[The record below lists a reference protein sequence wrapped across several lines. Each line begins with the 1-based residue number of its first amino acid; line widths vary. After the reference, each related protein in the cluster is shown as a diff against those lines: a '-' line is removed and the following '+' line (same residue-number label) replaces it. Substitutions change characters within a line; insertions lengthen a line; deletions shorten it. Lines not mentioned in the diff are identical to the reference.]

1 MAEPAQQQSNRPPG
15 DDFHQQKLKAW
26 QPILTPWHV
35 VALFFAIAASFI
47 PTGVFL
53 LDTSGNVSFL
63 NTVINRREESN
74 SSPFR
79 FMNRLLSMMGMEQVL
94 ARTVVLPPRIRAETA
109 R

>member
-1 MAEPAQQQSNRPPG
+1 MAEPAVQQSNRPPG

-53 LDTSGNVSFL
+53 LDSSGSVSFPLKVVKL
-63 NTVINRREESN
+63 NEKSLI
-74 SSPFR
+74 
-79 FMNRLLSMMGMEQVL
+79 RLLL
-94 ARTVVLPPRIRAETA
+94 DL
-109 R
+109 